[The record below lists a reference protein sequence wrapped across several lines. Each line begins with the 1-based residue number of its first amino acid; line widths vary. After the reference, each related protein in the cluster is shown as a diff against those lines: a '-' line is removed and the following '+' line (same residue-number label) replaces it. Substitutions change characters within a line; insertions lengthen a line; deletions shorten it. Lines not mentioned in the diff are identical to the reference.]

1 MAPDAGELALGDKY
15 TEAIPTTDEPSMIP
29 TAATAMA
36 TPNVSSAMQPS
47 LIDDLLP
54 TSEFSATYE
63 IVVDA
68 PAPVVYDCLL
78 HTDLSDI
85 WLLRLLMAIR
95 TGKRLLRNRTP
106 GDLRQRFKGTGFVI
120 LGEVPN
126 QELVI
131 GVAGRFWRPDGG
143 RCTDLTAED
152 FVGFGRHG
160 YAKAAW
166 NFKLL
171 GSPRSTTLST
181 ETRIKC
187 FGKTA
192 TLKFGAYW
200 SVIAMFSGLI
210 RRAILKQV
218 KRKAEATVRVA

>member
-1 MAPDAGELALGDKY
+1 M
-15 TEAIPTTDEPSMIP
+15 PTFIG
-29 TAATAMA
+29 
-36 TPNVSSAMQPS
+36 SSPAQPS
-47 LIDDLLP
+47 LIDDFLP
-54 TSEFSATYE
+54 ASEFNATYE

-95 TGKRLLRNRTP
+95 TGKLLPRNRTP
-106 GDLRQRFKGTGFVI
+106 GDLRQRFHGTGFVI

-126 QELVI
+126 EELVI

-143 RCTDLTAED
+143 RCMDLSAED
-152 FVGFGRHG
+152 FVGFRRPG

-166 NFKLL
+166 NFKLS
-171 GSPRSTTLST
+171 GSARPTTLST

-187 FGKTA
+187 FGKAA
-192 TLKFGAYW
+192 TGKFGVYW
-200 SVIAMFSGLI
+200 CVIGMFSGLI

-218 KRKAEATVRVA
+218 KRTAEATVSVA